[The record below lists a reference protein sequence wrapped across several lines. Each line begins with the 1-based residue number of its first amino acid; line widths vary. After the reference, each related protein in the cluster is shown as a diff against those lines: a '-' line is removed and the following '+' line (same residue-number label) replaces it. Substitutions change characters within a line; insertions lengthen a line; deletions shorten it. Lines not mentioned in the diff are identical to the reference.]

1 MHTSTVHSYASRNG
15 PHRYGQPPWTLASQ
29 AMYTKH
35 KVTRLS
41 YPWEPSR
48 NANSGCSHE
57 ESRESFFLPLG
68 KNSSEEIFFQTG
80 RKGKV
85 RRKGHPTPL
94 HVGTQDNPFIGII
107 GWSSWFMMNSWSLVA
122 SLLGSYAPTLNHHM
136 PWVPAACV
144 LLVEPGLG
152 IRALELAHSR

>member
-1 MHTSTVHSYASRNG
+1 
-15 PHRYGQPPWTLASQ
+15 
-29 AMYTKH
+29 MYTKH
-35 KVTRLS
+35 KATRLS

-94 HVGTQDNPFIGII
+94 HVSTQDNPFIGII

-122 SLLGSYAPTLNHHM
+122 SLLGSYAPTLNHHT
-136 PWVPAACV
+136 PWSACSIGAAGRAW
-144 LLVEPGLG
+144 PGNKGLG
-152 IRALELAHSR
+152 IGPFPLRLWEAIGAFITYRNTNVTESR